1 MNGSCAFPRE
11 HSSILYQAPR
21 KMKINRQ
28 TFAVSLLSVGL
39 CFSSC
44 ATKEQTYWEKEK
56 KGTIIVHHI
65 RKVNGGTRDRT
76 ERLTSATIRPAE
88 IHAYDLGRLPD
99 GNGGMHEAHEYYR
112 VVQSET
118 FDLRLP
124 AERSV
129 PVSRGPKT
137 VFTPPSYSPPS
148 QSQRINDAVAD
159 AMEAKNQLDK
169 AREKIDQQLVNDN
182 SLRGELEALAEQ
194 NQRLQDQVNTA
205 LAMGKSAPVASPAPA
220 STPAQAGVQA
230 GAQTTDPLA
239 QWGQKVGTQP

>member
-1 MNGSCAFPRE
+1 
-11 HSSILYQAPR
+11 
-21 KMKINRQ
+21 
-28 TFAVSLLSVGL
+28 
-39 CFSSC
+39 
-44 ATKEQTYWEKEK
+44 
-56 KGTIIVHHI
+56 
-65 RKVNGGTRDRT
+65 
-76 ERLTSATIRPAE
+76 
-88 IHAYDLGRLPD
+88 
-99 GNGGMHEAHEYYR
+99 MHEAHEYYR

-205 LAMGKSAPVASPAPA
+205 LAMGKSAPVASPSPA
-220 STPAQAGVQA
+220 STAAQAGVQA